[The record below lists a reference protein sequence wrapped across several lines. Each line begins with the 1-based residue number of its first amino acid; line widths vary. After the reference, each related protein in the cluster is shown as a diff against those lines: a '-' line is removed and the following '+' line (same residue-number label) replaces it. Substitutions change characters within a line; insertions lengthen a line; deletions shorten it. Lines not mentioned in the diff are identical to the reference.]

1 MGSARC
7 PPASTKTTRYPGQ
20 LRALPLQG
28 RADDDGAQAAHVRTV
43 AVGLLGCWVDPPVL
57 RLEEKLE
64 LKLVADRDAGGV
76 TYRNGRLELS
86 GCEERVPVQRPQ
98 VHAQPLVER
107 DGGDVVVGGWCPLAH
122 QRFSHPIAIVPG
134 DVPDHGR

>member
-1 MGSARC
+1 MTTEHRLHTSGPSLSVCWGAGSIRPC
-7 PPASTKTTRYPGQ
+7 YASR
-20 LRALPLQG
+20 RSSNS
-28 RADDDGAQAAHVRTV
+28 
-43 AVGLLGCWVDPPVL
+43 
-57 RLEEKLE
+57 
-64 LKLVADRDAGGV
+64 KLVADRDAGGV

-122 QRFSHPIAIVPG
+122 QRFSRPIAIVPG